1 LSFVSEEQKAVEEH
15 GVFVLAQNHANRA
28 WTQISEGSYRKE
40 HDTLLCSFWSNVAGI
55 TFVPSDITGPF
66 KK

>member
-1 LSFVSEEQKAVEEH
+1 M
-15 GVFVLAQNHANRA
+15 FVLAQNHANRA